1 MDALLLMVVCFGG
14 YILAY
19 HTYGRFLAK
28 KIFKLRSDA
37 AVPSHARNDGVD
49 FVPTRKGIIFG
60 HHFTS
65 IAGTGPIVGPAIG
78 VIWGWLPAL
87 LWVFFGSIFMGA
99 VHDFGSLVVSLRN
112 DGKSI
117 SEIAARYIN
126 KRVRLI
132 FFIIVFLA
140 LLIIIAIFG
149 IVIATVFKLYPESV
163 IAVWLEVPIAI
174 VLGWAIYKKSAN
186 IKLATAVA
194 VAAMYACVVLGA
206 WLEHVHPGLTSFPA
220 DFAIPPTGMWTIILL
235 IYAWVASTLPV
246 TTLLQ
251 PRDYINAW
259 QLLIMMVLLIAG
271 VVASALFS
279 GGNFQI
285 VAPAINETG
294 PDIPPLMPLMFVTIA
309 CGAISGFHSLVASG
323 TSTKQLAAEP
333 DAQFVGYGSMLTE
346 GALAVL
352 VILCVC
358 AGLGMGHDGQTG
370 SAVWQGFYGSWLGAK
385 GLGDKLQPVVVGAS
399 NMMGSLGIP
408 QTLGFAIMGVFISS
422 FAGTTLDSAVRIQRY
437 VVGELAEDLK
447 LPKLSNR
454 WTATTIAVITAAAL
468 AFVNTQDGKITF
480 GANALGALRLWPL
493 FGTVNQLLA
502 ALALLVV
509 TMYLKKSGGLKY
521 LVSGIPCIIMLIVTG
536 WAMVLNEIKFCA
548 DRNILLIVIGGIVFL
563 LAVWMTA
570 ETLVL
575 FFRSKALSSSQD

>member
-1 MDALLLMVVCFGG
+1 MDALFLMIVCFGG
-14 YILAY
+14 YVLAY
-19 HTYGRFLAK
+19 HSYGKFLAK
-28 KIFKLRSDA
+28 KIFNLRPDA
-37 AVPSHARNDGVD
+37 PVPSRERNDGID
-49 FVPTRKGIIFG
+49 FVPTGKGIIFG

-78 VIWGWLPAL
+78 IIWGWLPAI
-87 LWVFFGSIFMGA
+87 LWVTLGSIFMGA

-140 LLIIIAIFG
+140 LLIVIAIFG

-163 IAVWLEVPIAI
+163 LAVWLEIPIALI
-174 VLGWAIYKKSAN
+174 LGWAIYKKRVN
-186 IKLATAVA
+186 IKLATTAAVA
-194 VAAMYACVVLGA
+194 MMYIGVFLGA
-206 WLEHVHPGLTSFPA
+206 SLEHIRPGLMSFPA
-220 DFAIPPTGMWTIILL
+220 DFAIGPTGLWTIILL
-235 IYAWVASTLPV
+235 GYAWIASTLPV

-259 QLLIMMVLLIAG
+259 QLAIMMALLAAG
-271 VVASALFS
+271 VVASALL
-279 GGNFQI
+279 GGGDFRI
-285 VAPAINETG
+285 VAPAINSVG
-294 PDIPPLMPLMFVTIA
+294 ADIPPLMPMMFVTIA
-309 CGAISGFHSLVASG
+309 CGAISGFHSLVAGG
-323 TSTKQLAAEP
+323 TSSKQIIAEP

-352 VILCVC
+352 VILCIC

-370 SAVWQGFYGSWLGAK
+370 SAVWQGFYGSWMGAK

-408 QTLGFAIMGVFISS
+408 KTLGLAIMGVFIAS
-422 FAGTTLDSAVRIQRY
+422 FAGTTLDTAVRIQRY
-437 VVGELAEDLK
+437 IVGELAEDMK
-447 LPKLSNR
+447 LPQLSNR
-454 WTATTIAVITAAAL
+454 WAATTIAVITAAAL
-468 AFVNTQDGKITF
+468 AFINTQDGKITF
-480 GANALGALRLWPL
+480 GANALGAMRLWPL

-509 TMYLKKSGGLKY
+509 TMYLKRAGGLNY
-521 LVSGIPCIIMLIVTG
+521 LISGIPCVLMLIVTG
-536 WAMVLNEIKFCA
+536 WAMILNEQKFWA
-548 DRNILLIVIGGIVFL
+548 DKNILLIVIGGVVFL
-563 LAVWMTA
+563 LAVWMMV
-570 ETLVL
+570 ETLIL
-575 FFRSKALSSSQD
+575 FCRPKTCSPYMT